1 MGNIKYGI
9 EITYPY
15 LPLRCSHFHDCQDVS
30 SNLRFVCELHGN
42 SEAPSVRLERV
53 TTNWMSRF

>member
-9 EITYPY
+9 KITYPY

-42 SEAPSVRLERV
+42 SEAPSVRLERE
-53 TTNWMSRF
+53 